1 MLCNKLMR
9 SSTIRFFILA
19 AAILMAVII
28 GLQLHWMSKI
38 YAFHENEFNTSVV
51 KSVRGMYEDL
61 ALDAVPSASLHTL
74 VEKPGNNTWLFKID
88 TIPGR
93 DSLSYYLAS
102 EFEDFNVFTDC
113 KVAVYNEKEAVF
125 HYQFYIPAAGSGT
138 TADTLFNLPAIKK
151 NYSYVYLFFPH
162 RNRYILMQMQN
173 WILASC
179 LLLLLLIGFAAALY
193 YFFKQKFL
201 VEIQRDFIQ
210 NVTHEF
216 STPLSVIELATE
228 SMEKSVNPLQPE
240 RIQKNITSIQYQ
252 ADYLKKHISNLINTV
267 VADNYNM
274 ALQKSTVVP
283 NELLKK
289 AVAQLEPLLSK
300 KSGSIS
306 WQLEA
311 GNTSIQADAE
321 NIYLAFFNIIS
332 NAIKYSP
339 SPAVEIKTDTEG
351 NKYCIRIK
359 DNGIGIDM
367 AEQKNI
373 FKKFYRVQDGNVHNV
388 KGLGLGLYFTKKVID
403 GHHGAITIN
412 SRPGAGTA
420 FTIELPLTPIK
431 NGN

>member
-1 MLCNKLMR
+1 MR

-19 AAILMAVII
+19 AAVLIAVII

-51 KSVRGMYEDL
+51 KSVRGMYEDI
-61 ALDAVPSASLHTL
+61 ALDEVPSASLHSL
-74 VEKPGNNTWLFKID
+74 VEKPGANTWLFKID
-88 TIPGR
+88 TIPGK
-93 DSLSYYLAS
+93 DSLSYYLAN

-113 KVAVYNEKEAVF
+113 NVAIYNERQNKYQ
-125 HYQFYIPAAGSGT
+125 YQFYLPAAGSGV
-138 TADTLFNLPAIKK
+138 TADTIFNLPVIKK
-151 NYSYVYLFFPH
+151 KYSYVYLSFPH
-162 RNRYILMQMQN
+162 RHRYILMQMQN
-173 WILASC
+173 WIIASC
-179 LLLLLLIGFAAALY
+179 LLLLLLVGFAAALY

-228 SMEKSVNPLQPE
+228 SMEKSVNPAQPE
-240 RIQKNITSIQYQ
+240 RMQKNITSIRYQ

-274 ALQKSTVVP
+274 ALEKSSVVP
-283 NELLKK
+283 NELLKR

-300 KSGSIS
+300 KSGVVE

-311 GNTSIQADAE
+311 DNTSIRADAE

-339 SPAVEIKTDTEG
+339 SPVVIIKTAVAG
-351 NKYCIRIK
+351 SKYCISIK

-367 AEQKNI
+367 PEQKKI
-373 FKKFYRVQDGNVHNV
+373 FKKFYRVQDGNIHNV

-403 GHHGAITIN
+403 GHHGTITID
-412 SRPGAGTA
+412 SQPGAGTA
-420 FTIELPLTPIK
+420 LIIELPVTTIK
-431 NGN
+431 NGD